1 MVRTRFKID
10 PVWVKMVVNVKV
22 ALPPLKMDLKD
33 VLARLS
39 SNAEILSSSHK
50 LKFRGVVWIF
60 GWFGGGGGLGG
71 NSFSQKGGK
80 ISRSKKELRFY
91 AFNNKNLKL
100 KFSIWTD
107 PNSPLPT

>member
-10 PVWVKMVVNVKV
+10 PVWVKVVVNVKV
-22 ALPPLKMDLKD
+22 VLPPLKMDLKD

-50 LKFRGVVWIF
+50 LKFRCVVWMF
-60 GWFGGGGGLGG
+60 GWFGGGGGGGGLGG

-80 ISRSKKELRFY
+80 ISTSKEELRFY
-91 AFNNKNLKL
+91 AFNN
-100 KFSIWTD
+100 
-107 PNSPLPT
+107 